1 MSSFV
6 SSITCII
13 FSLLEVQTNICV
25 LWHVQIPPK
34 FSLPFDNIK
43 MDMNKHMEKL
53 YNETNKLILQTQQS
67 FKTLENNICNAD
79 SIEEDIQQRINL
91 INR

>member
-1 MSSFV
+1 
-6 SSITCII
+6 
-13 FSLLEVQTNICV
+13 
-25 LWHVQIPPK
+25 
-34 FSLPFDNIK
+34 
-43 MDMNKHMEKL
+43 MEKL